1 MTRQMQQVYIKQALD
16 LNVWFSLNIN
26 NTLLSHS
33 LSLSAYSHLSLSQ
46 LPSQIEHGIK
56 WLEKNHLFEK
66 NLSFGWKYF
75 TL

>member
-56 WLEKNHLFEK
+56 
-66 NLSFGWKYF
+66 
-75 TL
+75 